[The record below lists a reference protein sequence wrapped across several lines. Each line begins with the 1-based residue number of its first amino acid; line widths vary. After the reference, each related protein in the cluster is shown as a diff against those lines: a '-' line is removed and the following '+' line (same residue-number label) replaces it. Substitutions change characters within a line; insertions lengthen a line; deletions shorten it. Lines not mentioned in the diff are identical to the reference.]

1 MCTLAASFATGQVIK
16 LADGK
21 KYNYGEGGYCTDGS
35 SKVRGSSTTYYP
47 LSKVKDFGAGMKVT
61 PGVF

>member
-21 KYNYGEGGYCTDGS
+21 KYNYGEGGLRVHCR
-35 SKVRGSSTTYYP
+35 K
-47 LSKVKDFGAGMKVT
+47 
-61 PGVF
+61 

>member
-21 KYNYGEGGYCTDGS
+21 KYNYGEGGYGFTARTE
-35 SKVRGSSTTYYP
+35 V
-47 LSKVKDFGAGMKVT
+47 VK
-61 PGVF
+61 